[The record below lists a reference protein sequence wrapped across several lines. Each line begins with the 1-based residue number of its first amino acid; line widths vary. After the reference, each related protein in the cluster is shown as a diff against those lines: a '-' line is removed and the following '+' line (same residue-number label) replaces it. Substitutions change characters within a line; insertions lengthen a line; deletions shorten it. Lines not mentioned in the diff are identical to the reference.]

1 MSTKQGFK
9 PQSKLSIKDIAKYA
23 KSLSTEQLSN
33 IEIKQKQLAFGNVF
47 IDTEMTKTITIVNR
61 NVEPILF
68 EVDTEKS

>member
-9 PQSKLSIKDIAKYA
+9 PQLKLSIKDIAKYA

-68 EVDTEKS
+68 